1 MKCPIYKQ
9 EVIED
14 YCDHLILIYDESFQ
28 EIVYVNDD
36 FSLDEFSSKS
46 LDGDFISRL
55 KEIHPYLESSSAG
68 APGFSSVELYFFEE

>member
-1 MKCPIYKQ
+1 MKCPICKQ

-55 KEIHPYLESSSAG
+55 KRNISLLRILKRRRSG
-68 APGFSSVELYFFEE
+68 LF

>member
-1 MKCPIYKQ
+1 MKCPICKQ
-9 EVIED
+9 LLIED

-46 LDGDFISRL
+46 LDGDFISR
-55 KEIHPYLESSSAG
+55 
-68 APGFSSVELYFFEE
+68 